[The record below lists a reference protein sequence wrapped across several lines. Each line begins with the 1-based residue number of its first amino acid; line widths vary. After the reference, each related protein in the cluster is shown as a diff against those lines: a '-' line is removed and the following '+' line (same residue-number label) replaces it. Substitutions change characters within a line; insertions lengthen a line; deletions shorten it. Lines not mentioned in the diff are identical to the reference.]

1 MKFGRSSPGATFLF
15 RGHLNFYA
23 MNRILLPSS
32 VLTLLFAGFLN
43 APTWAQSSGSFP
55 YNPDANE
62 NGLVESADLLEFLT
76 FYGAA
81 FQASGVLPVQ
91 GGGTGVSTVDS
102 AKVVLGVSTYT
113 DITPAGQVGP
123 TGQITGS
130 LNITQRLAQGFGTDA
145 SGTYAQAQGRNTT
158 ASGAY
163 SFACNQNSTA
173 TATCSSAIGEG
184 STATAVAAHS
194 QGFGT
199 NAEGLASHAE
209 GYYSD
214 ATSNYAHAE
223 GYRTDALN
231 TAAHSEGYQSE
242 ASGLYSHAE
251 NRNTVA
257 SGTSSHAEG
266 QATTASSDGAHSE
279 GYETVA
285 SGFASH
291 AEGYATTASGLYSH
305 ASGRSTAATGNSA
318 TAIGYNV
325 IADQENSTVVG
336 QWNLE
341 GQTGVLFAVGNGAD
355 ADNRS
360 DALQVDN
367 LGNLTLSGS
376 VVANGQDLLSLIAT
390 LQAQVDS
397 LTQQVAALEGN

>member
-1 MKFGRSSPGATFLF
+1 
-15 RGHLNFYA
+15 
-23 MNRILLPSS
+23 MNCNLLPLG
-32 VLTLLFAGFLN
+32 VMTMLLAGILTV
-43 APTWAQSSGSFP
+43 PTWAQSTGSFP
-55 YNPDANE
+55 YNPDANN
-62 NGLVESADLLEFLT
+62 NGLVESGDLIEFLT
-76 FYGAA
+76 FYGNA
-81 FQASGVLPVQ
+81 FQASGVLPVS
-91 GGGTGVSTVDS
+91 GGGTGVTTVDS
-102 AKVVLGVSTYT
+102 AKVVLGVSTYS
-113 DITPAGQVGP
+113 DETPAGEVSP

-130 LNITQRLAQGFGTDA
+130 LNITQRLAQGLGTDA
-145 SGTYAQAQGRNTT
+145 SGTYAHAQGRNTT
-158 ASGAY
+158 ASGTY

-199 NAEGLASHAE
+199 NADGLASHAE

-214 ATSNYAHAE
+214 ATDNYAHAE
-223 GYRTDALN
+223 GYRTDATN
-231 TAAHSEGYQSE
+231 TAAHSEGYESE

-251 NRNTVA
+251 NRGTTA

-305 ASGRSTAATGNSA
+305 ASGRSTAATGTSA
-318 TAIGYNV
+318 AALGYNV

-341 GQTGVLFAVGNGAD
+341 GQSGVLFAVGNGAD

-360 DALQVDN
+360 DALQLDN

-376 VVANGQDLLSLIAT
+376 VVAGGQDLLSLIAA

-397 LTQQVAALEGN
+397 LTQQVAELSGN